1 VCGFVDVAVDDGDRQ
16 IGGVVHTP
24 AFAADA

>member
-1 VCGFVDVAVDDGDRQ
+1 VGRFVDVAVDEGDGEV
-16 IGGVVHTP
+16 GGVGHVA